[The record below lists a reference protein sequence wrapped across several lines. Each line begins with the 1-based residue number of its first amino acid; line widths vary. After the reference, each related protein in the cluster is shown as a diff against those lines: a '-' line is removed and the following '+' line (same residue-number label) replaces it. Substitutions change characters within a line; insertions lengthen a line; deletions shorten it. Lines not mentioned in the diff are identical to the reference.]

1 MGKRLDP
8 KYLQIS
14 GYIPKEIGLMFK
26 AECALKEIA
35 ISTALETMIRE
46 WLEKEASPEL
56 SQKK

>member
-26 AECALKEIA
+26 AECTLKEIA
-35 ISTALETMIRE
+35 ISTALENMIRE
-46 WLEKEASPEL
+46 WLEKEASHEL
-56 SQKK
+56 TKK